1 MRRRTFGGRR
11 RRPHIRLASALVGFC
26 SVLLPSLSWA
36 EDTSASGAKEAPS
49 VTFDCV
55 GRTSNERSLPS
66 FASGGEA
73 KFEVSATFGEG
84 AIVALVDP
92 ETSMVRQ
99 PLYDA
104 ESTTGHL
111 RFGDG
116 EETTIVWTRL
126 SGADGALVGGAIMSD
141 GDVLALTIEQGSDA
155 TQRPFVL
162 FAAAPASLFRGTC
175 AAVADR

>member
-1 MRRRTFGGRR
+1 
-11 RRPHIRLASALVGFC
+11 LASALVGVC
-26 SVLLPSLSWA
+26 ALLSPSLSRA
-36 EDTSASGAKEAPS
+36 EDSSASGANEAPG

-55 GRTSNERSLPS
+55 GRTTDERGLPS

-84 AIVALVDP
+84 AFVALVDP
-92 ETSMVRQ
+92 ETSTVRQ

-111 RFGDG
+111 RFGNG
-116 EETTIVWTRL
+116 EETTIVWTRM
-126 SGADGALVGGAIMSD
+126 SGAEGALVGGAIMSD
-141 GDVLALTIEQGSDA
+141 GDVIALTIDQGSEA
-155 TQRPFVL
+155 THRPFVL

-175 AAVADR
+175 AAATHR